1 MALALSVSSGCPD
14 YLHVSKQIS
23 QVSVK
28 PFDETHISTDKNR
41 RVFKQLCLKQQW
53 GRDTALYLYSILL
66 VQHETDLAFH
76 VAYTQGVWDAVL
88 QLYHS
93 NGISNKSRKSALKR
107 AIRQGA
113 WNHVIQMTRDKL
125 AQQLDAC
132 DVEMGEREVGDSV
145 ADQCDACEDVT
156 RERDFYDSVTTQR
169 DRRLAFVEAV
179 RQGEWRWAMRLC
191 ENGLTVTYSDLKF
204 ALNTCVSLDHW
215 KHIGQIRLFSD
226 DPRHYWR
233 MLNLTLKA
241 IIEAD
246 NLPAYLQLCNEAD
259 GVDGEKMLKTVL
271 RKAFLADK
279 SDFLVAA
286 CQRPVEF
293 RRRAHVC
300 GLAQEI
306 GIKLQK
312 WDMVRELVEKI
323 DPWFGT
329 DRFVMCVDLIADK
342 QYVWQTCAV
351 FLELWCEKND
361 MLVFDEVLG
370 ETRAKLNP
378 LATQCFAE
386 WCSDQS
392 FCHVG
397 LLLSLASKSW
407 STVDCVV
414 DSQGTRLCTEF
425 LREGFRV
432 AVRAGKFDVAVSF
445 LSHLSLDDFED
456 SYFLSE
462 FSDPDMI
469 LKCRERGLENWVVQ
483 LAISLE
489 KWGLVSSEIKT
500 CTDQSVIDHTAKEA
514 ATAEEW
520 TLVRSLL
527 DRCSDDQNLLIHL
540 LKSAVDLGNTD
551 CVKALLKRVD
561 PISGFKNIL
570 YEAVCSCSNREEVV
584 RLCILSGVST
594 YQRSVKVTFF
604 SPMTR
609 ALQTGQ
615 LPLVRLLHESGSISN
630 SELHLLK
637 NDADITVQLER
648 QRRQDIVQYVNQ
660 AASNPASL
668 QHLCRLTV
676 SHLVGCR
683 PGRQDRVASLPVPW
697 CVQEYLSFADL
708 S

>member
-259 GVDGEKMLKTVL
+259 GVD
-271 RKAFLADK
+271 
-279 SDFLVAA
+279 
-286 CQRPVEF
+286 
-293 RRRAHVC
+293 
-300 GLAQEI
+300 
-306 GIKLQK
+306 
-312 WDMVRELVEKI
+312 
-323 DPWFGT
+323 
-329 DRFVMCVDLIADK
+329 
-342 QYVWQTCAV
+342 
-351 FLELWCEKND
+351 
-361 MLVFDEVLG
+361 
-370 ETRAKLNP
+370 
-378 LATQCFAE
+378 
-386 WCSDQS
+386 
-392 FCHVG
+392 
-397 LLLSLASKSW
+397 
-407 STVDCVV
+407 
-414 DSQGTRLCTEF
+414 
-425 LREGFRV
+425 
-432 AVRAGKFDVAVSF
+432 
-445 LSHLSLDDFED
+445 
-456 SYFLSE
+456 
-462 FSDPDMI
+462 DMI

-527 DRCSDDQNLLIHL
+527 D
-540 LKSAVDLGNTD
+540 
-551 CVKALLKRVD
+551 
-561 PISGFKNIL
+561 
-570 YEAVCSCSNREEVV
+570 
-584 RLCILSGVST
+584 
-594 YQRSVKVTFF
+594 RSVKVTFF

-676 SHLVGCR
+676 SHLL
-683 PGRQDRVASLPVPW
+683 QW
-697 CVQEYLSFADL
+697 CSSQVMGGIHGGLGSWDKFYYA
-708 S
+708 